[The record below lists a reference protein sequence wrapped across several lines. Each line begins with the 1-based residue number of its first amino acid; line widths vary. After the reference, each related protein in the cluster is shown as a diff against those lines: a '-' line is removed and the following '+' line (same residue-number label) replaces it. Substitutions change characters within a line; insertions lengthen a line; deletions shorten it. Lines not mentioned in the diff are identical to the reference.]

1 MTIISLDSSK
11 VKATIVSDSAKQ
23 KLVQEFNGKQDNTMR
38 KQWTARTFRLSNN
51 QLLIEF
57 YDEQAL
63 LINNFTDF
71 EKLEK
76 IRFVKTNIDFLKKNI
91 SYKIEITYDKGQ
103 ELIKLLNPK
112 KLSQFKSELP
122 DFSNIAVYELPNG
135 QILFLNTTDKNQS
148 AAIYENIKALASE
161 CNDVLNQEYGDMDVA
176 NKENSTQS
184 IFIKKYL
191 TSMARISRI
200 IFPS

>member
-1 MTIISLDSSK
+1 MVSVIWQACGLCKSILRCIFRQIFSIIFTLIYISNEGIFAFLKRIIMTPSRLYMLFTFVPLYAISQNMTIISLARSK
-11 VKATIVSDSAKQ
+11 VKATVVSDSANQ
-23 KLVQEFNGKQDNTMR
+23 KLVQKFNGKQDNTMR

-91 SYKIEITYDKGQ
+91 S
-103 ELIKLLNPK
+103 
-112 KLSQFKSELP
+112 
-122 DFSNIAVYELPNG
+122 
-135 QILFLNTTDKNQS
+135 
-148 AAIYENIKALASE
+148 
-161 CNDVLNQEYGDMDVA
+161 
-176 NKENSTQS
+176 
-184 IFIKKYL
+184 
-191 TSMARISRI
+191 
-200 IFPS
+200 